1 MRRLDC
7 GRRDISAEREQH
19 IGLRANEVRG
29 KIGETLRPALRI
41 AVFDRKVVALDVT
54 EIAQGATGCFHLR
67 VSLRGAEQQDA
78 QARDLC
84 RLLRARRERPCCR
97 RANQRD
103 ELSPPHVGHGASS
116 RFEPM
121 PPLWPAR
128 SVCRTISVPRKG
140 RRVFGHT

>member
-41 AVFDRKVVALDVT
+41 TILNREVVALDVT

-67 VSLRGAEQQDA
+67 VSLRGAKQQNA

-84 RLLRARRERPCCR
+84 GLLRARRERPR
-97 RANQRD
+97 GHRAAEQRD
-103 ELSPPHVGHGASS
+103 EITSSQLIELHSVSCHPGPDCRISNWRGSVSGH
-116 RFEPM
+116 
-121 PPLWPAR
+121 R
-128 SVCRTISVPRKG
+128 SDCTTG
-140 RRVFGHT
+140 